1 MRLEPD
7 SGIAAV
13 DHYLEHGYDSVR
25 GMSSRFSAAIC
36 AWLLGHQH
44 SHGVRGPIAEIGTFE
59 GRYFIALALALAGD
73 EKALGIDTFDW
84 PNDRVEALFAS
95 HCKLH
100 GVPDSRVIS
109 WKSDSRSITPD
120 ALRERLG
127 GAPVRFFH
135 IDGEHSAEAL
145 THDLAL
151 ATAVMHPQGLICLD
165 DMLHPGYP
173 FLVSAVQAYLESHPD
188 MRLMCVIDREDI
200 VAAAKFLLC
209 RIEAVQLYETALM
222 ERFKRQHFVLGGDAL
237 GHFCVV
243 LTPAPRLAEVD

>member
-1 MRLEPD
+1 MALEPN
-7 SGIAAV
+7 SGIATV

-36 AWLLGHQH
+36 AWLLEHQRK
-44 SHGVRGPIAEIGTFE
+44 HGVRGPIAEIGTFE
-59 GRYFIALALALAGD
+59 GRYFIALALALADD

-95 HCKLH
+95 HCAKH
-100 GVPDSRVIS
+100 GVPSERVIS

-120 ALRERLG
+120 ALRAKLG
-127 GAPVRFFH
+127 QGPVRFFH
-135 IDGEHSAEAL
+135 IDGEHSPEAL
-145 THDLAL
+145 GHDLAL
-151 ATAVMHPQGLICLD
+151 ATAVMHPQGLLCLD

-173 FLVSAVQAYLESHPD
+173 FLVTAVQRYLEANPD

-209 RIEAVQLYETALM
+209 RIEAVPLYENALM

>member
-1 MRLEPD
+1 MPLEPA
-7 SGIAAV
+7 SGLAAV

-36 AWLLGHQH
+36 AWLLEHQRLN
-44 SHGVRGPIAEIGTFE
+44 GVRGPIAEIGTFE
-59 GRYFIALALALAGD
+59 GRYFIALALALAEG

-84 PNDRVEALFAS
+84 PNDKVEALFAS
-95 HCKLH
+95 HCSAH
-100 GVPDSRVIS
+100 GVPEDRVIS
-109 WKSDSRSITPD
+109 WKTDSRSITPD
-120 ALRERLG
+120 ALRSRIG
-127 GAPVRFFH
+127 NAPVRFFH

-145 THDLAL
+145 GHDLAL
-151 ATAVMHPQGLICLD
+151 ATAVMHPHGLLCLD

-188 MRLMCVIDREDI
+188 MRLMCIIDREDI

-209 RIEAVQLYETALM
+209 RVEAVALYENALM
-222 ERFKRQHFVLGGDAL
+222 ERFKPQHFVLGGDAL